1 MGTGPNTSEIPASLS
16 SVCRVLFVLTLCYF
30 PIAHFAHTWIYDSNG
45 LGIPTD
51 FVNVWAAGKLA
62 LDGEPAQAWDWSI
75 QKAIEVVA
83 LNKDFTGFFAWHYPP
98 PFLFVAM
105 FLAQFPYALAFV
117 GWLSITVIP
126 YLVVM
131 RAIVGRSFGLIL
143 AIAIPA
149 TLNNIAVGQNGFLTA
164 SLVGGTLYLL
174 PRRPVL
180 AGICLGLLS
189 YKPQYGLLFP
199 LVLIATAQWKVFF
212 SAAITAASVGAASYL
227 AFGVESWAAFFDW
240 LPRISQA
247 VLTDGKDSWSRL
259 QSVFAMVRWLGG
271 SNELAWTFQWA
282 VTGLVAVLL
291 VPIWRSTARYS
302 LKAGALA
309 VGALLSSPYVYMYD
323 LVLLG
328 IPIAYLVRI
337 GLKTGFRSYEAA
349 ALGVVLALLAT
360 ILCVVEPVGLPAA
373 LIVAG
378 LILLR
383 ASAWWRQSTSP
394 NAIVS
399 SALIPLAD

>member
-1 MGTGPNTSEIPASLS
+1 
-16 SVCRVLFVLTLCYF
+16 V
-30 PIAHFAHTWIYDSNG
+30 G
-45 LGIPTD
+45 LGHPEND
-51 FVNVWAAGKLA
+51 RSCCPK
-62 LDGEPAQAWDWSI
+62 E
-75 QKAIEVVA
+75 
-83 LNKDFTGFFAWHYPP
+83 DFTGFFAWHYPP

-126 YLVVM
+126 YLLVM

-383 ASAWWRQSTSP
+383 ASAWWRQNTSP